1 MIRLEPINYSH
12 QKNQD
17 EMKVCFGKEPC
28 IYHMEMFSTH
38 EAEVESAQRMK
49 VVLHAKGT
57 DIKKVRL
64 YIHSAVT
71 KHPQGSEPPPVLGVR
86 VSCNRLLRP
95 IPG

>member
-1 MIRLEPINYSH
+1 MGSQPFNRVTDPSSFALLF
-12 QKNQD
+12 QKSGR
-17 EMKVCFGKEPC
+17 KLVRKL
-28 IYHMEMFSTH
+28 FSGEFH
-38 EAEVESAQRMK
+38 ICDDS
-49 VVLHAKGT
+49 LHAKGT